1 MESDREKECWFE
13 GGGVKRVEPF
23 STLCLQISLHR
34 AHSNPRPHYHKT
46 ISVIKAYPVHH
57 LINRLSVLQLHNGHR
72 QPLIPVISAKRWPLQ
87 VTPVSVRLSVRQVH
101 VQGMTGNVQ
110 FDNYGRRTNYTI
122 DVYEMKTGGPRKV
135 KLFIGCHSACM

>member
-1 MESDREKECWFE
+1 MTEEEWWFE
-13 GGGVKRVEPF
+13 GGGVKSAVPF

-34 AHSNPRPHYHKT
+34 AHSNPWPHYHKT

-57 LINRLSVLQLHNGHR
+57 LINRLSVLQLHNGHG
-72 QPLIPVISAKRWPLQ
+72 QPLIPAIWLLH
-87 VTPVSVRLSVRQVH
+87 VTPVSVRLSVHQVH

-135 KLFIGCHSACM
+135 KLFIGCHLACMQV